1 MQVPAPLEK
10 LIGLLSRF
18 PGVGEKTATRLAFFI
33 LRQDTHYAD
42 ELATA
47 LGEAKSRIKDCIQCH
62 NISEEEVCVLC
73 ADTRRN
79 AEVLCVVEGVPDL
92 MAIEATGEFR
102 GLYHVLHGVLAPL
115 RGIGPDDLKLASLT
129 ERLASGAVK
138 ELIVATSVGVEGEA
152 TALFVKRIAS
162 PHGVR
167 VTRIASGIPMGGDL
181 EYMDQVTLSRALSGR
196 RDL

>member
-1 MQVPAPLEK
+1 MHVPAPLEK

-33 LRQDTHYAD
+33 LRQDTQYATD
-42 ELATA
+42 LATA
-47 LGEAKSRIKDCIQCH
+47 LHEAKTRIRNCIHCH

-73 ADTRRN
+73 ADTRRDQ
-79 AEVLCVVEGVPDL
+79 EVVCVVEGIPDL
-92 MAIEATGEFR
+92 MAIEATGEFK

-115 RGIGPDDLKLASLT
+115 RGIGPDDLKLKSLA
-129 ERLASGAVK
+129 ERLEAGVIK

-162 PHGVR
+162 PYGVQ

-196 RDL
+196 REL